1 MERTRMAHKV
11 INRLGGVEEATVFG
25 RSTKAPAAVAAA
37 FNSDITYALDA
48 DDTLFDSAHF
58 ATIVVSSARA
68 EAERVDASGD
78 SLLRAV
84 AVGYDM
90 TARLN
95 LACSFM
101 EVVDG
106 KMKWWI
112 LDSAV
117 KYCPALLLHGCLHRC
132 VARARP

>member
-1 MERTRMAHKV
+1 MAHKV
-11 INRLGGVEEATVFG
+11 IDRLGGVEEATVFG
-25 RSTKAPAAVAAA
+25 RSTTAPAAVAAA

-106 KMKWWI
+106 R
-112 LDSAV
+112 SPRTSETAGGYSTV
-117 KYCPALLLHGCLHRC
+117 P
-132 VARARP
+132 

>member
-1 MERTRMAHKV
+1 MAHKV
-11 INRLGGVEEATVFG
+11 IDRLGGVEEATVFG
-25 RSTKAPAAVAAA
+25 RSTKVPAAVAAA

-95 LACSFM
+95 LACSFI

-106 KMKWWI
+106 KMKCRNSSGADTA
-112 LDSAV
+112 LSARSSPPSWCRV
-117 KYCPALLLHGCLHRC
+117 CPAAG
-132 VARARP
+132 